1 MFLKLVKAAVAVTL
15 SPVAAVVDVV
25 TLPESA
31 DSGRHPFSR
40 TASLLNSA
48 GKNVTSAVKSKDED

>member
-1 MFLKLVKAAVAVTL
+1 MLLKLVKAAVAVTL
-15 SPVAAVVDVV
+15 SPVAVVVDVV

-40 TASLLNSA
+40 TADLLHSA
-48 GKNVTSAVKSKDED
+48 GKNVTDAVKPKPKE